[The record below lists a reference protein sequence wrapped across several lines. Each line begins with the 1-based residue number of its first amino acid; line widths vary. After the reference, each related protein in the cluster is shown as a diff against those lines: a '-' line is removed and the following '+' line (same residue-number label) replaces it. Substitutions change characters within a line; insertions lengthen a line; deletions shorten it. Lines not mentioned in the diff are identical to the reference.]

1 MLRKEKKKYRFS
13 EEVENELS
21 KLGVYIT
28 ESKGNGGCQYCKWA
42 NQVYV
47 YSDKE
52 HPSIQIVYSLHQY
65 SPDLDNFIKKI
76 DEAKELIIKIYE
88 IVMKDY

>member
-1 MLRKEKKKYRFS
+1 MLRKVKRRYRFS

-28 ESKGNGGCQYCKWA
+28 ESEGNGGCQYCKWD
-42 NQVYV
+42 NKVFV

-52 HPSIQIVYSLHQY
+52 HPSIQIACSLHQY
-65 SPDLDNFIKKI
+65 SPNLGNFIKRI

-88 IVMKDY
+88 IVKKDY